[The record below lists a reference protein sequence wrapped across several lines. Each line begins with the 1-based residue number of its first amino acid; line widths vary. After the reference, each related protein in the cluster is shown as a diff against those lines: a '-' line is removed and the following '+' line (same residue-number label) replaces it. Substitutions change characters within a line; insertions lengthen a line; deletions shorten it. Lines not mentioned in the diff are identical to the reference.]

1 MQKFT
6 PAEKP
11 VNMVLQAVAIV
22 VVYQVSPVLS
32 SLKDIKKRGK
42 FSWCTAWSSEW
53 QSSRRYYTSLWLK
66 VWKIFKSVH
75 LSILYKAT

>member
-42 FSWCTAWSSEW
+42 FS
-53 QSSRRYYTSLWLK
+53 
-66 VWKIFKSVH
+66 
-75 LSILYKAT
+75 